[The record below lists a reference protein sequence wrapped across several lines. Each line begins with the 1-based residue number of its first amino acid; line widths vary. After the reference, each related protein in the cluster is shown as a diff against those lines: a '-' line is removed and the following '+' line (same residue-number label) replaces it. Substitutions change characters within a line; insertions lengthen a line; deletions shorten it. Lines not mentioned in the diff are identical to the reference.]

1 MKCKESPYLI
11 LRFAVK
17 QLRWRPCAL
26 PGTQT
31 TDQGNGIRDLEMAAH
46 EYKGTKVIQED
57 NPQPVMLGS
66 PKSMAKNKPQLNKLT
81 QNMSQI

>member
-1 MKCKESPYLI
+1 
-11 LRFAVK
+11 
-17 QLRWRPCAL
+17 
-26 PGTQT
+26 
-31 TDQGNGIRDLEMAAH
+31 MAAH